1 MYKELESNFFYLVK
15 LNKNRAFQL
24 VFDAYWSIIF
34 NQAYKKVN
42 NTDVAKDLAQEVFV
56 CLWDKIDLLDTE
68 GSVLAYLYAILKNRT
83 LKLYAHDDVKL
94 RYANKVAKSGIPADH
109 HSQNILLEKE
119 LKMIIDDEVMR
130 MPARMKEIYLMKKE
144 DDLSIREIA
153 EELSLSEQTIKNQL
167 QTAYQRLRLRVSEYD
182 ASLALLALMI
192 SRYMS

>member
-15 LNKNRAFQL
+15 LNRNRAFQL
-24 VFDAYWSIIF
+24 VFDAYWNIIF

-68 GSVLAYLYAILKNRT
+68 GSVLAYLYAILKNKT

-94 RYANKVAKSGIPADH
+94 RYANKVASGGIQADH
-109 HSQNILLEKE
+109 QSQNILLEKE
-119 LKMIIDDEVMR
+119 LKMIIDDEVR
-130 MPARMKEIYLMKKE
+130 KMPARMKEIYLMKKE
-144 DDLSIREIA
+144 DELSIRQIA

-167 QTAYQRLRLRVSEYD
+167 QTAYQRLRLRVSDYD
-182 ASLALLALMI
+182 SSLAILALMVI
-192 SRYMS
+192 RYMS